1 MNFFP
6 SFCVAQEN
14 QTSTA
19 LSKTPSQKS
28 SERLNQYLI
37 FQKIEQIHSLLP
49 VLPLLTNTGEGS
61 KLVHKR
67 IWPRCPRYSSLFFE
81 RVRATSMTQRRAENT
96 LANLFHFRL
105 YRLIRLT
112 RSIIENRRSGVG
124 MSGTLVPMSTGRP
137 AGTHQNFIILGTAG
151 YRVP

>member
-1 MNFFP
+1 MFTLFFTVQ
-6 SFCVAQEN
+6 SYRLFAVHDKVTIL
-14 QTSTA
+14 TSELFTVGIP
-19 LSKTPSQKS
+19 K
-28 SERLNQYLI
+28 
-37 FQKIEQIHSLLP
+37 F
-49 VLPLLTNTGEGS
+49 
-61 KLVHKR
+61 
-67 IWPRCPRYSSLFFE
+67 YSSLFFE